1 LSVIGRIERSSTTKV
16 ILRAVIYFPPKA
28 PSKNFV
34 GTLLGRGLSK
44 LHNNGRSPASRVV
57 SVDSAEAQTTGVVN
71 NIRGSPRKVEI
82 LPPQYFLDGRI
93 ETECRDCLR
102 SGSDFTRSA
111 GVSSA
116 QNVDVSLPTGMHQ
129 IGKHVLREAMP
140 TPYLLRN
147 PKYYFALE
155 AMRFRRKRSIDEG
168 VLLAMPWGH
177 NFYH

>member
-1 LSVIGRIERSSTTKV
+1 M
-16 ILRAVIYFPPKA
+16 
-28 PSKNFV
+28 
-34 GTLLGRGLSK
+34 
-44 LHNNGRSPASRVV
+44 

-71 NIRGSPRKVEI
+71 NIRVSPRKVEI

-140 TPYLLRN
+140 TPYLLTN